1 VTLPRGPAFSGDKED
16 DMAAYIISDITE
28 ISDAGTFQDYAGKA
42 GPTIPKYD
50 GKARIVRGK
59 VETLEGT
66 WKPTNLVVL
75 EFPTADRAREW
86 YNSSEY
92 HPLIAQ
98 RQKSS
103 KGNLI
108 LIEGI

>member
-1 VTLPRGPAFSGDKED
+1 MP
-16 DMAAYIISDITE
+16 AYIIADITE
-28 ISDAGTFQDYAGKA
+28 ITDPATFQDYAGKA

-50 GKARIVRGK
+50 GKACIVRGK

-75 EFPTADRAREW
+75 EFPSVARAKEW

-92 HPLIAQ
+92 HPLVAQ
-98 RQKSS
+98 RQKAS

-108 LIEGI
+108 LIEGL

>member
-1 VTLPRGPAFSGDKED
+1 
-16 DMAAYIISDITE
+16 MAAYIIADITE
-28 ISDAGTFQDYAGKA
+28 ITDPTTFQDYAGKA

-75 EFPTADRAREW
+75 EFPTVERAKEW
-86 YNSSEY
+86 YSSSEY

-98 RQKSS
+98 RQKAS

-108 LIEGI
+108 LIEGL